1 MVTKRQREILEF
13 IKAFV
18 ERNGY
23 APSLEEIAQK
33 FSLRSVATVHKH
45 VSNLMERGMLR
56 RGSGSRSLE
65 VLEQPEKSVNEIPLL
80 GRVAAGRPIEAVAR
94 NETLAVPPALLRSRK
109 KLFALQVAGDSMR
122 DDGIHDGDYV
132 IVEERDDARNGET
145 VIALVDNEEATC
157 KTFFREG
164 ARVRL
169 QPANDAYEPMVFA
182 EERVRVQGV
191 VVGLMRYY

>member
-23 APSLEEIAQK
+23 APSLEEIAAK
-33 FSLRSVATVHKH
+33 FQLRSVATVHKH
-45 VSNLMERGMLR
+45 LSNLMERGMLR

-65 VLEQPEKSVNEIPLL
+65 VLEQPEKGANEIPLL
-80 GRVAAGRPIEAVAR
+80 GRVAAGRPIEAVQR
-94 NETLAVPPALLRSRK
+94 NETLAVPPTLLRARRK
-109 KLFALQVAGDSMR
+109 VFALQVNGDSMQ

-132 IVEERDDARNGET
+132 IVEERHDADNGDT
-145 VIALVDNEEATC
+145 VIALVDDEEATC
-157 KTFFREG
+157 KTYFREG
-164 ARVRL
+164 ARIRL
-169 QPANDAYEPMVFA
+169 QPANAAYKPMVYP

-191 VVGLMRYY
+191 VVGLLRYY

>member
-23 APSLEEIAQK
+23 APSLEEIAAK

-45 VSNLMERGMLR
+45 LSNLMERGMLR

-65 VLEQPEKSVNEIPLL
+65 VLEQPEKGANEIPLL
-80 GRVAAGRPIEAVAR
+80 GRVAAGRPIEAVQR
-94 NETLAVPPALLRSRK
+94 NETLAVPPALLRARRK
-109 KLFALQVAGDSMR
+109 VFALQVTGDSMR

-132 IVEERDDARNGET
+132 IVEERHDASNGET
-145 VIALVDNEEATC
+145 VIALVDDEEVTC
-157 KTFFREG
+157 KTYFREG
-164 ARVRL
+164 ARIRL
-169 QPANDAYEPMVFA
+169 QPANAEYKPMIYP

-191 VVGLMRYY
+191 VVGLLRYY

>member
-23 APSLEEIAQK
+23 APSLEEIAAK

-45 VSNLMERGMLR
+45 LSNLIERGMLR

-65 VLEQPEKSVNEIPLL
+65 VLEQPEKGANEIPLL
-80 GRVAAGRPIEAVAR
+80 GRVAAGRPIEAVQR
-94 NETLAVPPALLRSRK
+94 NETLAVPPALLRSRRK
-109 KLFALQVAGDSMR
+109 VFALQVTGDSMR

-132 IVEERDDARNGET
+132 IVEERDDASNGET
-145 VIALVDNEEATC
+145 VIALVDDEEATC
-157 KTFFREG
+157 KTYFRDG
-164 ARVRL
+164 PRIRL
-169 QPANDAYEPMVFA
+169 QPANDAYKPMVYP

-191 VVGLMRYY
+191 VVGLLRYY

>member
-23 APSLEEIAQK
+23 APSLEEIAAK
-33 FSLRSVATVHKH
+33 FQLRSVATVHKH
-45 VSNLMERGMLR
+45 LSNLMERGMLR

-65 VLEQPEKSVNEIPLL
+65 VLEQPEKGANEIPLL
-80 GRVAAGRPIEAVAR
+80 GRVAAGRPIEAVQR
-94 NETLAVPPALLRSRK
+94 NETLAVPPTLLRARRK
-109 KLFALQVAGDSMR
+109 VFALQVNGDSML

-132 IVEERDDARNGET
+132 IVEERHDADNGDT
-145 VIALVDNEEATC
+145 VIALVDDEEATC
-157 KTFFREG
+157 KTYFREG
-164 ARVRL
+164 ARIRL
-169 QPANDAYEPMVFA
+169 QPANTAYKPMVYP

-191 VVGLMRYY
+191 VVGLLRYY

>member
-23 APSLEEIAQK
+23 APSLEEIAAK

-45 VSNLMERGMLR
+45 LSNLMERGMLR

-65 VLEQPEKSVNEIPLL
+65 VLEQPEKGANEIPLL
-80 GRVAAGRPIEAVAR
+80 GRVAAGRPIEAVQR
-94 NETLAVPPALLRSRK
+94 NETLAVPPALLRARRK
-109 KLFALQVAGDSMR
+109 VFALQVTGDSMR

-132 IVEERDDARNGET
+132 IVEERHDASNGDT
-145 VIALVDNEEATC
+145 VIALVDDEEATC
-157 KTFFREG
+157 KTYFREG
-164 ARVRL
+164 ARIRL
-169 QPANDAYEPMVFA
+169 QPANADYKPMVYP

-191 VVGLMRYY
+191 VVGLLRYY